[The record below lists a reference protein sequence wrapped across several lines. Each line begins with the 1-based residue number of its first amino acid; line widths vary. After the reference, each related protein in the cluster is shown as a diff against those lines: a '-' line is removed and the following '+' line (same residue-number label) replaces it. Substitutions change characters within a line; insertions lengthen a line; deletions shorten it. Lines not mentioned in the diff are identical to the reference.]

1 MRLGQRPSQSPKA
14 KMGLVSR
21 AFPALRRQPCLAHLR
36 GAAFASSARSRSLHG
51 RLSTTVTVWRAE
63 SIGRLVQTRPMLC
76 EPTKDESEQGRP
88 CPHDHKAEAAHSPVW
103 QGQSR
108 TATVEPRQAAER
120 TSAAAACGSTGAAD
134 ADAAGGTSLRVVYL
148 ATESESRPI
157 SARMREWKTN
167 QQYKH

>member
-1 MRLGQRPSQSPKA
+1 MRLGQRPSQSRK
-14 KMGLVSR
+14 KEGLGFGEYIQRCFGSI
-21 AFPALRRQPCLAHLR
+21 AHLR

-63 SIGRLVQTRPMLC
+63 SIGRLIQTRPMLC
-76 EPTKDESEQGRP
+76 EPTEDESEQGRP

-157 SARMREWKTN
+157 SARMREWT
-167 QQYKH
+167 YWLLL